1 MIKEL
6 VEAIASG
13 NNIAAEELVSKI
25 LEQKIRTKI
34 KEIRESVTPTFE
46 RHDLLESLR
55 SRLVVRNGKIRRR
68 WSYVGSDNFSVRGK
82 TYAAK
87 VARVTS
93 NGRRESRRSAAQVRE
108 KVIKMK
114 RLWKSSLRA
123 KLPQMLRNR
132 LRSMKIAKHLEV
144 Y

>member
-6 VEAIASG
+6 VEAIVSG
-13 NNIAAEELVSKI
+13 NNTLAEDLISKI
-25 LEQKIRTKI
+25 FEQKVEERV
-34 KEIRESVTPTFE
+34 KEIRESISPKFTKQDIV
-46 RHDLLESLR
+46 ESLR
-55 SRLVVRNGKIRRR
+55 SKLVVRNGKIRRR

-87 VARVTS
+87 IARVTS
-93 NGRRESRRSAAQVRE
+93 NGRRESRRSAAQVRD